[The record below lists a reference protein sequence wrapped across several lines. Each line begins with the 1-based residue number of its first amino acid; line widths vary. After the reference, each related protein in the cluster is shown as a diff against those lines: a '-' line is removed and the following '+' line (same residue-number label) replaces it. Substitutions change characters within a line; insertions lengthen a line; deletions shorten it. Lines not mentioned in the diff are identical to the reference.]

1 VKSRRLA
8 VVGLAVLASAA
19 LAVSGCGTK
28 VDNAGGGAVSAAS
41 PTPKDPKE
49 AVLASTKTLTQ
60 QPYKFTISSDGL
72 TGTGVADPAAKK
84 TSMSAKGSQDGVNI
98 SIEFVLIGSDLWLKM
113 DLGKDNKALGI
124 PSQYMHIDQ
133 SKLKD
138 KAAFGFKAGENDP
151 AESDKL
157 VKGVVDAKRVDD
169 RHYTITLD
177 LTKTSSSSVNEKV
190 LSKLGDKAKAVPGT
204 VTLDDQGRLSEITVD
219 LSAVDPAAT
228 VKVTYSDYGTPVTIN
243 APPKSQTI
251 EAPASVYG
259 MFNS

>member
-8 VVGLAVLASAA
+8 VVLATAVLAVA
-19 LAVSGCGTK
+19 GCGTTS
-28 VDNAGGGAVSAAS
+28 NNTSGGAGTAAS

-60 QPYKFTISSDGL
+60 EPYKFTISSDGF

-84 TSMSAKGSQDGVNI
+84 TSMSAKGSQDGTNL
-98 SIEFVLIGSDLWLKM
+98 SMDFVLIGSDLWVKM
-113 DLGKDNKALGI
+113 DLGKQGAALGI
-124 PSQYMHIDQ
+124 PTQYMHIDQ
-133 SKLKD
+133 GKLKD
-138 KAAFGFKAGENDP
+138 KSAFGFNAGENDP

-157 VKGVVDAKRVDD
+157 VKGIVDAKRVDD

-177 LTKTSSSSVNEKV
+177 LTKTNSSAVSDKV
-190 LSKLGDKAKAVPGT
+190 SKLGDKAKAVPGT
-204 VTLDDQGRLSEITVD
+204 VTLDDKGRLSEITVD
-219 LSAVDPAAT
+219 LSVIDPAAT
-228 VKVTYSDYGTPVTIN
+228 VKATYSDYGTPVTIN

-251 EAPASVYG
+251 EAPATVYG

>member
-8 VVGLAVLASAA
+8 VVLAAVVLTVA
-19 LAVSGCGTK
+19 GCGTTS
-28 VDNAGGGAVSAAS
+28 NNTSGGGATAAS

-49 AVLASTKTLTQ
+49 AVLASTKALTQ
-60 QPYKFTISSDGL
+60 QPHKITISSDGF

-98 SIEFVLIGSDLWLKM
+98 SSIDFVLIEPDLWLKI
-113 DLGKDNKALGI
+113 DLGKESRTLGI

-133 SKLKD
+133 TKMKD
-138 KAAFGFKAGENDP
+138 KSAFGFSAGDNDP

-177 LTKTSSSSVNEKV
+177 LTKTNSSSINEKV
-190 LSKLGDKAKAVPGT
+190 LTQLGDKAKAVPGT

-228 VKVTYSDYGTPVTIN
+228 VKVTYSDYGTPVTVN
-243 APPKSQTI
+243 PPPKSQTI
-251 EAPASVYG
+251 EAPAAVYG